1 MIWKYEVENDV
12 EGMLWMLILNKE
24 MGKFEYIMR
33 RKGIEWDKIIEGK
46 KEMGMV
52 VVEEEW
58 KKI

>member
-1 MIWKYEVENDV
+1 
-12 EGMLWMLILNKE
+12 MLMLNKE